1 MSGRTTCYREKIKG
15 VWRQS
20 GQGRPLGGDDICE
33 ESYRRDERGSLVAM
47 WGRVS
52 QTEGLANAKALRSEC
67 NWCVQGTL
75 WLG

>member
-47 WGRVS
+47 WGQSIPDRGTGQCKGPEIRV
-52 QTEGLANAKALRSEC
+52 
-67 NWCVQGTL
+67 
-75 WLG
+75 